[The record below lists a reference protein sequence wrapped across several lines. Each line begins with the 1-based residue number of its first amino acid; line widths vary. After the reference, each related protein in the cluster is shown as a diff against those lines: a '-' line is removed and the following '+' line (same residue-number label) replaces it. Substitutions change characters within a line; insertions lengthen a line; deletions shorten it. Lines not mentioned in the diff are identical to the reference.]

1 MDCNII
7 CMIRTFP
14 HVVQYTA
21 SINIALRLALRIRV
35 SPITGIQMYCTFRL
49 PDVANTTHHS
59 GDFMSSL
66 FWLGP
71 LSTDTTNRRAKSAE
85 VLGYRAWSR
94 LGHGGVTGH
103 GVRFRWPCD
112 LAPRTPLPF
121 EFPTILHR
129 SISICIYLYLP
140 ATARRH
146 VQRPSTL
153 LDTDC
158 ERMYGPVGPIATCV
172 APTVINTAFAG
183 AWDSCWNLHDLPTEQ
198 STCMLCTVV
207 G

>member
-94 LGHGGVTGH
+94 LGHGGVTGVFVI
-103 GVRFRWPCD
+103 GLTITKSD
-112 LAPRTPLPF
+112 LL
-121 EFPTILHR
+121 
-129 SISICIYLYLP
+129 
-140 ATARRH
+140 
-146 VQRPSTL
+146 
-153 LDTDC
+153 
-158 ERMYGPVGPIATCV
+158 
-172 APTVINTAFAG
+172 
-183 AWDSCWNLHDLPTEQ
+183 
-198 STCMLCTVV
+198 
-207 G
+207 